1 MARSV
6 LADHNATSSFLNY
19 GAEWGYPPYPAT
31 VCISVNEAVVHGI
44 PDSRRLAAG
53 DIVSIDFG
61 AIVAGW
67 HGDAARTFCVGEVRA
82 AAATLVEQT
91 RQAMWAGIATAAR
104 AARVG
109 DISHAIEQH
118 AKRAPRRFGVVRE
131 YTGHGIGTSMHQP
144 PDVPNHGRP
153 RRGARLS
160 RHVPGDRTDLHA
172 WFSDGGDIGR
182 RLDRG
187 HPRRFMGRALGE
199 HCRAGRRWPMGV
211 DRA

>member
-1 MARSV
+1 MIR
-6 LADHNATSSFLNY
+6 H
-19 GAEWGYPPYPAT
+19 PAT

-44 PDSRRLAAG
+44 PNSRRLAAG

-91 RQAMWAGIATAAR
+91 RQAMWAGIAAAAR

-118 AKRAPRRFGVVRE
+118 AKRAPHRFGVVRE
-131 YTGHGIGTSMHQP
+131 YTGHGIGTTMHQP

-153 RRGARLS
+153 RRGSTAVEG
-160 RHVPGDRTDLHA
+160 HVPGDRTDLHA
-172 WFSDGGDIGR
+172 WVSDGSDIGR
-182 RLDRG
+182 RVDRG
-187 HPRRFMGRALGE
+187 HSRRFVGRAPRENTVALAEDGPWVLTE
-199 HCRAGRRWPMGV
+199 A
-211 DRA
+211 